1 MLCGHPLACALNLLY
16 PLHTGDVGG
25 LWLRVSNVLTGVLPA
40 VLLISGVII
49 WWGRRARRNARS
61 ARITP
66 VQASVHRVR

>member
-1 MLCGHPLACALNLLY
+1 M
-16 PLHTGDVGG
+16 
-25 LWLRVSNVLTGVLPA
+25 SNVLTGDLPA